1 MTDSPTYEQLVAAVQ
16 GRVSALSR
24 SLESMAEG
32 DVLLVKAGATNHDQK
47 SVSGRIKTPNGYMRV
62 HYPDRKY
69 ATRLHNGDLY
79 VIRLR
84 AEDMK

>member
-1 MTDSPTYEQLVAAVQ
+1 
-16 GRVSALSR
+16 
-24 SLESMAEG
+24 
-32 DVLLVKAGATNHDQK
+32 
-47 SVSGRIKTPNGYMRV
+47 MRV